1 MAPVGFG
8 LGRSGDSGGARQQF
22 RASAHNFPVFLQ
34 EGEILLVDRESDAE
48 AETLAV
54 FRGLGSDVGLCV
66 GADNHVRRCPMYSS
80 GASSCVI

>member
-1 MAPVGFG
+1 MALVGFG
-8 LGRSGDSGGARQQF
+8 LGRSGDSDGARQQF
-22 RASAHNFPVFLQ
+22 WAIGHNFPVFVQ
-34 EGEILLVDRESDAE
+34 EGEILLVGPESDAE

-66 GADNHVRRCPMYSS
+66 GADNHVRRWPMYSS

>member
-22 RASAHNFPVFLQ
+22 RASAHNFPVFVQ
-34 EGEILLVDRESDAE
+34 EGEILLVGPESDAV

-54 FRGLGSDVGLCV
+54 FRGLGN
-66 GADNHVRRCPMYSS
+66 AS
-80 GASSCVI
+80 GFASELITT